1 MKMMKRM
8 KMRRGFASK
17 QRAANKLIDL
27 TIDCFDLDSSF
38 STEYDADYEKSTD
51 SWRVDDDYT
60 SYVDPFGRKEQLVD
74 PFGRKERDIDPIRKK
89 EQDDVDEPKQDA
101 QQEHSSRWESFEGSG
116 KKLIEES
123 PVAVQRKLSVNSDS
137 LSLRWNDYSAHA
149 DESPVPTG
157 RRISLND
164 SVTKLDVPPSFVSR
178 RRSRYSDCTIGTI
191 LDEDRPVEPEKEA
204 EQLQQKLSE
213 HSRSVRSNFR
223 RPSIGDCP
231 PAPASRQKS
240 RTIVGDCAPTFVS
253 RRSSRYSDFTLD
265 SMLEVSER
273 EDSTQFDLDDPI
285 SQDLSLSEIIALAEA
300 CDREQSC

>member
-1 MKMMKRM
+1 MH
-8 KMRRGFASK
+8 ASK

-60 SYVDPFGRKEQLVD
+60 SYVDPFGRNAD
-74 PFGRKERDIDPIRKK
+74 PVGRK
-89 EQDDVDEPKQDA
+89 EQDDGVDEQEQNAAAQKQDA
-101 QQEHSSRWESFEGSG
+101 AQQHSSRWESFEGG
-116 KKLIEES
+116 GRNVTEES

-137 LSLRWNDYSAHA
+137 LSLRWNDSSAHM

-157 RRISLND
+157 RRISLNNT
-164 SVTKLDVPPSFVSR
+164 VTKTDIPPSCVSR
-178 RRSRYSDCTIGTI
+178 RRSRYSDVTLGSI
-191 LDEDRPVEPEKEA
+191 LDENEPVEPEKE
-204 EQLQQKLSE
+204 EQERQQQQQQQQQSE
-213 HSRSVRSNFR
+213 HSRSFRSTPFR

-231 PAPASRQKS
+231 PVSNSRRKS
-240 RTIVGDCAPTFVS
+240 RTIGDCPPTCVS

-265 SMLEVSER
+265 SMLEVPER
-273 EDSTQFDLDDPI
+273 EESTRGDLEEPCKEL
-285 SQDLSLSEIIALAEA
+285 SLSEKELSLSEIIALAEA